1 MRFKEFK
8 NINQSVLTELKMTN
22 KLYKMAETLP
32 GVKVGMEFE
41 MIVPMEIEGQPLP
54 VLVPNNIDSIKDVV
68 DFFDNGRNSIRQL
81 SALSDGLRQ
90 EFEEWQENEILE
102 QWETDGFD
110 YFKEIYSR
118 RYFDEE
124 AAIAQAEEL
133 INDYAPDLDP
143 TSDEYEDELTKIID
157 GIMENE
163 VREMWDNTD
172 DRAYKTAFRNYRQQ
186 NLLDN
191 PDEFSEGAWLHQGDI
206 QDFMRNLNVDY
217 DIEWPQDQM
226 NQERIKEQFI
236 KNTAEEFKKVINR
249 PVEWS
254 LVYKGCERGS
264 DNYCVEP
271 DGSLKPNK
279 PRELGLEFVSPALPV
294 NEILKDLEIIKKW
307 ASEKGIYTNKSTGLH
322 MNVSIPN
329 YNVDTLDYVKLVLL
343 MGDEHVLSKFE
354 RTLSTFA
361 TSAMR
366 KIRQTLKHNPRIA
379 SYAFDTLK
387 NNFNLK
393 ASKAI
398 HSGRTE
404 KYTSFNTKQDEKGN
418 QWIEFRSPG
427 EDWLGSKYNLLAP
440 TLMQFIVA
448 FDAAIDPNKYKD
460 EYFKKLYKLLDPTPE
475 DADIIRKFV
484 QYSVLPRQPGTEQE
498 FKRTL
503 KIRQRDRGLE
513 KNPSSNTKV
522 SDLDLDRNLLP
533 HGPGPW
539 EIYRRN
545 NGRDVAQL
553 QSRSRPQAHDEA
565 VNFLTDIGLDNF
577 FDHFGVRT
585 MQRVEPDLTDIEQ
598 ALAHNDSNS
607 YFLNPRGA
615 APWAIYDNTGRLVAR
630 LANTNADQANQEAQ
644 RILQSMHV
652 TRFDHYTVQHYD
664 EE

>member
-8 NINQSVLTELKMTN
+8 NINQSVLTELKMTS

-41 MIVPMEIEGQPLP
+41 MIVPMVIEGETLP
-54 VLVPNNIDSIKDVV
+54 VLVPDNIDSIKDVV
-68 DFFDNGRNSIRQL
+68 DFFDDGRNSVRQL

-90 EFEEWQENEILE
+90 EFEEWQDREMLE
-102 QWETDGFD
+102 EWESDGFD
-110 YFKEIYSR
+110 YFKEFYSR

-124 AAIAQAEEL
+124 AAMVQAEEL

-143 TSDEYEDELTKIID
+143 TSDEYESELEKIIN
-157 GIMENE
+157 GILEDE
-163 VREMWDNTD
+163 VQEMWSNTD
-172 DRAYKTAFRNYRQQ
+172 DRSYKTAFRNFRQQ

-191 PDEFSEGAWLHQGDI
+191 VDEFGEGAWLHQGDI

-226 NQERIKEQFI
+226 NQDQIKEQFI

-249 PVEWS
+249 PVDWS
-254 LVYKGCERGS
+254 LVYKGCQRGA
-264 DNYCVEP
+264 DNYCIEP
-271 DGSLKPNK
+271 DSSLKPDNPK
-279 PRELGLEFVSPALPV
+279 QLGLEFVSPALPV

-329 YNVDTLDYVKLVLL
+329 YNIDTLDYVKLVLL

-427 EDWLGSKYNLLAP
+427 EDWLGSKYNLLVP
-440 TLMQFIVA
+440 TLLQFVVA
-448 FDAAIDPNKYKD
+448 FDAAIDPNKYKE

-484 QYSVLPRQPGTEQE
+484 QYSTLPRRPGAEQE
-498 FKRTL
+498 L
-503 KIRQRDRGLE
+503 KTALKTRQRARGLE
-513 KNPSSNTKV
+513 KDADVTTSV
-522 SDLDLDRNLLP
+522 LDQDPGRHLVP

-545 NGRDVAQL
+545 NGRDIETL

-565 VNFLTDIGLDNF
+565 VNYLIDIGLGNF
-577 FDHFGVRT
+577 FDQFGVRT
-585 MQRVEPDLTDIEQ
+585 VQSAEPDLTDIQ
-598 ALAHNDSNS
+598 QGLAQNNPNS

-630 LANTNADQANQEAQ
+630 LSSTNADQANQEAQ
-644 RILQSMHV
+644 RILQSMRV
-652 TRFDHYTVQHYD
+652 TRFDHYTVQPYD